1 MLNRKKRI
9 TDHRITCYIIY
20 VYIKNMPLCHPRR
33 PPKEAVLQ
41 LCIGFFCNM
50 GLDSVKG
57 QFPRTPTFPHFLHK
71 LPPAGAQGGKTGL
84 GGKKDQKYSLR

>member
-33 PPKEAVLQ
+33 PPKEAVIK
-41 LCIGFFCNM
+41 LCIGFFLNM
-50 GLDSVKG
+50 GRDSVKG
-57 QFPRTPTFPHFLHK
+57 QFPRSPTFPHFLPK
-71 LPPAGAQGGKTGL
+71 MTMGYVQSINITKSGKN
-84 GGKKDQKYSLR
+84 DQKYSLR